1 MFCTS
6 CQKTLVGLTVSFL
19 FHKRKLTKMK
29 LECWDTEEEN
39 VFQEYF
45 EHLMK
50 TEGIQYPTAYD
61 EVLTLF

>member
-19 FHKRKLTKMK
+19 FHKRKLKKMK
-29 LECWDTEEEN
+29 LECQDTEEEN

>member
-29 LECWDTEEEN
+29 LECRDTEEEN

-61 EVLTLF
+61 EVLTLI

>member
-19 FHKRKLTKMK
+19 FHKRKLKKMK
-29 LECWDTEEEN
+29 LECQNTEEEN
-39 VFQEYF
+39 VFREYF

>member
-29 LECWDTEEEN
+29 LECQDTEEEN

-45 EHLMK
+45 
-50 TEGIQYPTAYD
+50 
-61 EVLTLF
+61 